1 MKAAALLLLC
11 LLSTAALALEPGERL
26 APWTLLDQHDAT
38 YTLDDQTRVLLVA
51 RDMDGAKLV
60 NAALEDKAK
69 GYLEQR
75 QAVFLADI
83 SRMPRVI
90 ASLFALPK
98 MRDYSYRILLDRDA
112 RIAPRYP
119 SGEGEVLWLQ
129 LDGLQIVSQH
139 AFSRADDLRQA
150 LEAQASTDSP

>member
-11 LLSTAALALEPGERL
+11 LLSTAVLALEPGERL
-26 APWTLLDQHDAT
+26 APWTLLDQHDVP
-38 YTLDDQTRVLLVA
+38 YTLNDETRILLVA

-60 NAALEDKAK
+60 NAALEGKPK
-69 GYLEQR
+69 GYLDER

-83 SRMPRVI
+83 SRMPSVI

-98 MRDYSYRILLDRDA
+98 MRDYNYRVLLDHDA

-119 SGEGEVLWLQ
+119 AGEGEVLWLQ
-129 LDGLQIVSQH
+129 LEDGRLVEQKVFRD
-139 AFSRADDLRQA
+139 AKALDQA
-150 LEAQASTDSP
+150 LESVQH

>member
-1 MKAAALLLLC
+1 MKIITFLLLG
-11 LLSTAALALEPGERL
+11 LLSTTALALEPGERL
-26 APWTLLDQHDAT
+26 APWTLLDQHDAP
-38 YTLDDQTRVLLVA
+38 YTLNDQARVLLVA
-51 RDMDGAKLV
+51 RDMDGAKVV
-60 NAALEDKAK
+60 NAALDGKPR

-83 SRMPRVI
+83 SRMPGII

-119 SGEGEVLWLQ
+119 AGEGEVLWLQ
-129 LDGLQIVSQH
+129 LDGLQIVSQQV
-139 AFSRADDLRQA
+139 FSRADDLRKA
-150 LEAQASTDSP
+150 LEAQASTDSQ

>member
-1 MKAAALLLLC
+1 MKAATLLLLC

-26 APWTLLDQHDAT
+26 APWTLLDQFDAP
-38 YTLDDQTRVLLVA
+38 YTLNDKTRILLVA
-51 RDMDGAKLV
+51 RDMAGAKLV
-60 NAALEDKAK
+60 DAALQGKPK
-69 GYLEQR
+69 GYLEER

-98 MRDYSYRILLDRDA
+98 MRDYRHRILLDRDA

-129 LDGLQIVSQH
+129 LEDGRLVGQRVFREAAALQ
-139 AFSRADDLRQA
+139 QA
-150 LEAQASTDSP
+150 LDSVQAP

>member
-1 MKAAALLLLC
+1 MKVITILLLS

-26 APWTLLDQHDAT
+26 APWTLLDQHDAP
-38 YTLDDQTRVLLVA
+38 YTLNDQTRVLLVA

-60 NAALEDKAK
+60 NVALEGKAK
-69 GYLEQR
+69 GYLEHR

-119 SGEGEVLWLQ
+119 AGEGEVLWLQ
-129 LDGLQIVSQH
+129 IDALQIVSQQV
-139 AFSRADDLRQA
+139 FTRADDLRQA
-150 LEAQASTDSP
+150 LEAQAP

>member
-26 APWTLLDQHDAT
+26 APWTLLDQHDAP
-38 YTLDDQTRVLLVA
+38 YTLNEQTRVLLVA

-60 NAALEDKAK
+60 NAALEGKPK
-69 GYLEQR
+69 GYLKER
-75 QAVFLADI
+75 RAVFLADI

-98 MRDYSYRILLDRDA
+98 MRDYNDRILLDRDA

-119 SGEGEVLWLQ
+119 AGEGEVLWLQ
-129 LDGLQIVSQH
+129 LDGLQIVSQQ
-139 AFSRADDLRQA
+139 AFTRADDLRQA
-150 LEAQASTDSP
+150 LEAPAGTVRP

>member
-26 APWTLLDQHDAT
+26 APWTLLDQHDAP
-38 YTLDDQTRVLLVA
+38 YTLNEQTRVLLVA

-60 NAALEDKAK
+60 NAALEGKPK
-69 GYLEQR
+69 GYLNER
-75 QAVFLADI
+75 QAIFLADI

-119 SGEGEVLWLQ
+119 AGEGEVLWLQ
-129 LDGLQIVSQH
+129 LDGLQIVSQQ
-139 AFSRADDLRQA
+139 AFTRADDLRQA
-150 LEAQASTDSP
+150 LEAQASTDRP

>member
-11 LLSTAALALEPGERL
+11 LLSTAVLALEPGERL
-26 APWTLLDQHDAT
+26 APWTLLDQHDVP
-38 YTLDDQTRVLLVA
+38 YTLNDETRILLVA

-60 NAALEDKAK
+60 NAALEGKPK
-69 GYLEQR
+69 GYLDER

-83 SRMPRVI
+83 SRMPRII

-98 MRDYSYRILLDRDA
+98 MRDYNYRVLLDHDA

-119 SGEGEVLWLQ
+119 AGEGEVLWLQ
-129 LDGLQIVSQH
+129 LEDGRLVEQKVFRD
-139 AFSRADDLRQA
+139 AKALDQA
-150 LEAQASTDSP
+150 LAAERH

>member
-1 MKAAALLLLC
+1 MKAAALMLLC

-26 APWTLLDQHDAT
+26 APWTLLDQHDAP
-38 YTLDDQTRVLLVA
+38 YTLNEQTRVLLVA
-51 RDMDGAKLV
+51 RDIDGAKLV
-60 NAALEDKAK
+60 NAALEGKPK
-69 GYLEQR
+69 GYLNER
-75 QAVFLADI
+75 QAIFLADI

-119 SGEGEVLWLQ
+119 AGEGEVLWLQ
-129 LDGLQIVSQH
+129 LDGLQIVSQQ
-139 AFSRADDLRQA
+139 AFTRADDLRQA
-150 LEAQASTDSP
+150 LEAQASTNRP